1 MFLVFAGQVRAGDSD
16 LTAPDDGSA
25 ATSPLA
31 HIDQNDVLRELVHG
45 ARKSP
50 GDSSARRLLENQ
62 VAQGLPNPLDTT
74 LLPDLPV
81 DASQIDANLGTVV
94 TLRAYLP
101 STAVEPQHGATFS
114 HVTYIYRTAS
124 TPDSPYKILFCC
136 VHYTDA
142 KDADLAQRT
151 GQLLLLARDTLVENL
166 KRGPFNDDRPFDV
179 WLCRSG
185 QAGGEQWRDN
195 IYFYDLD
202 TPRSSIEWIREIT
215 HEYSHLA
222 LPAIGGYDK
231 PEYWANGYIGER
243 LIVRWLQRRK
253 DGPQLVES
261 LWGTFSGADNF
272 DRLLIAPAIK
282 LYATT
287 GPSTQWIDRKDADG
301 MRYFIGQILTIDDKY
316 GGRVL
321 GQAMSH
327 LPRFREARAADLIAS
342 LVALTP
348 AAKTAQKHQDL

>member
-1 MFLVFAGQVRAGDSD
+1 MFLVFAGQVRADETDLDASSDS
-16 LTAPDDGSA
+16 GSA
-25 ATSPLA
+25 TTSPQA
-31 HIDQNDVLRELVHG
+31 HINPNDVLRELVRRVQEH
-45 ARKSP
+45 P
-50 GDSSARRLLENQ
+50 NDQSASRLLENQ
-62 VAQGLPNPLDTT
+62 VAQGLPSPLDTS
-74 LLPDLPV
+74 LLPSLPV
-81 DASQIDANLGTVV
+81 DTSQIDASLGTVV
-94 TLRAYLP
+94 TLRGYLP
-101 STAVEPQHGATFS
+101 SAAVEPQHGGTFS
-114 HVTYIYRTAS
+114 HITYIYRTTS
-124 TPDSPYKILFCC
+124 TPDQPYQILFCC
-136 VHYTDA
+136 VHYTDI
-142 KDADLAQRT
+142 KDADLAQRA
-151 GQLLLLARDTLVENL
+151 GKLLLLARDTMVKNL

-179 WLCRSG
+179 WLCRNG

-202 TPRSSIEWIREIT
+202 TQRSSIEWIREIV

-261 LWGTFSGADNF
+261 LWGTFSGASNF

-282 LYATT
+282 LYTTT
-287 GPSTQWIDRKDADG
+287 GPSAAWIDRKDADG

-316 GGRVL
+316 GGRIL

-327 LPRFREARAADLIAS
+327 LPRFREAHASDLIAS
-342 LVALTP
+342 LVALAP
-348 AAKTAQKHQDL
+348 AKTAQKHSDL